1 MPDPSI
7 NSFIA
12 NFQGGGARP
21 NRYEVI
27 LTFPALVANPFATT
41 KASYTCKASSIPSSN
56 MGAVDVP
63 YMGRAVKV
71 AGDKTFD
78 DCKFTIINDSDFS
91 VRDTFERWVDRILGH
106 DRNVAESGW
115 ENPSNYYANAVVR
128 QLGRENQVLKEYTV
142 EGIFPTQVGDI
153 QLGYDQNDQ
162 VEEFQVTFAVNYWS
176 AATTT

>member
-1 MPDPSI
+1 MPNPSI

-41 KASYTCKASSIPSSN
+41 KASYTCKAASIPSSN

-63 YMGRAVKV
+63 YMGRSVKV

-78 DCKFTIINDSDFS
+78 DWNVTIINDTDFS
-91 VRDTFERWVDRILGH
+91 VRDTFEQWVDRILGH
-106 DRNVAESGW
+106 ERNASANGW

-128 QLGRENQVLKEYTV
+128 QLGRENQVLKEYAV

-162 VEEFQVTFAVNYWS
+162 IEEFQVTFAVNYWT
-176 AATTT
+176 ARTTT